1 MVKGDNDQGYACKES
16 FGCDTVAVNIEKTYA
31 VRCCSDVQI
40 AGWKKE
46 SHCDV
51 WTESDVWGKCNEM
64 NWSDARKFCQSQS
77 ARLCTR
83 TELEKG
89 CSGGTGCSYDFKL
102 VWSSTPAVDGI

>member
-46 SHCDV
+46 THCDV
-51 WTESDVWGKCNEM
+51 WTESDVLKQCV
-64 NWSDARKFCQSQS
+64 FY
-77 ARLCTR
+77 
-83 TELEKG
+83 LEDVAEV
-89 CSGGTGCSYDFKL
+89 SR
-102 VWSSTPAVDGI
+102 PAHYSLMTHLHC